1 MDCMRAGCTY
11 RPGVAYSEHRK
22 INPLLIEFDL
32 LKPQARSYYADLV
45 SQTLATVLTAGFVID
60 KVTPV
65 AHECRC
71 GRLSNVLP
79 ITEGSGRWQS

>member
-1 MDCMRAGCTY
+1 MRVGCTY
-11 RPGVAYSEHRK
+11 RPGVAYSEQRK
-22 INPLLIEFDL
+22 INPLLIAFDL

-60 KVTPV
+60 KVTC
-65 AHECRC
+65 AARECRC
-71 GRLSNVLP
+71 GRLSNALP